1 MHMAASPIRRP
12 RSLCTSP
19 LASEEPVA
27 SRCQWLSFPSKLG
40 LFLFLLALGN
50 QSLDEAT
57 WKAPL
62 PLVRPTLGFA
72 GLGGYGLTEVLAPD
86 PAVFPHKP
94 WLCPSLGTSCVR
106 FPGVET
112 LPHSSAPAV
121 LRPAAQCT
129 SRGWTWCGP
138 GTHLRGEFGSWA
150 ARMWSERGVWALGGL
165 STLLAPRERAWPEEG
180 QHI

>member
-1 MHMAASPIRRP
+1 MP
-12 RSLCTSP
+12 
-19 LASEEPVA
+19 PVA
-27 SRCQWLSFPSKLG
+27 SGSAFLASWASSFSCRPWAISPWTKLPGKLLYPLSGPPWG
-40 LFLFLLALGN
+40 LRD
-50 QSLDEAT
+50 SEAV
-57 WKAPL
+57 APN
-62 PLVRPTLGFA
+62 
-72 GLGGYGLTEVLAPD
+72 

-106 FPGVET
+106 FPGVEP

-138 GTHLRGEFGSWA
+138 GTHLGGEFGSWA
-150 ARMWSERGVWALGGL
+150 ARMWSERGVWALGGP

>member
-40 LFLFLLALGN
+40 LFLFLSALGN

-57 WKAPL
+57 WKASL

-72 GLGGYGLTEVLAPD
+72 GLGGCGPQPGRLPPQALALSLTGNLMCTVPRGGTPAPLFG
-86 PAVFPHKP
+86 P
-94 WLCPSLGTSCVR
+94 
-106 FPGVET
+106 
-112 LPHSSAPAV
+112 SSAQASSSVHFERMDLVRARDASRRGIRV
-121 LRPAAQCT
+121 L
-129 SRGWTWCGP
+129 
-138 GTHLRGEFGSWA
+138 GSQN
-150 ARMWSERGVWALGGL
+150 VV
-165 STLLAPRERAWPEEG
+165 
-180 QHI
+180 